1 MEKGIALTKENGL
14 KVAKATFEAL
24 NGNLPDDVTM
34 LVYILSGDPIKLGDP
49 ATNAM
54 AQFFTDKGIKVQGF
68 IFEPSKYEQF
78 RRGRPDGQALRQE
91 WSEHMWANTPDY
103 EVFVDNIYYKQKWTP
118 QGWKNLRE
126 FGHLHG
132 LS

>member
-24 NGNLPDDVTM
+24 NGKLPDDVTL
-34 LVYILSGDPIKLGDP
+34 LVYILSADPIKLGDP
-49 ATNAM
+49 ATDAM
-54 AQFFTDKGIKVQGF
+54 AQFFTDKGIKVHGF
-68 IFEPSKYEQF
+68 VFEPSKYEQF

-91 WSEHMWANTPDY
+91 WSALMWSKTPDF
-103 EVFVDNIYYKQKWTP
+103 EVFAGDIYYKQKWTAD
-118 QGWKNLRE
+118 GWRNLRE
-126 FGHLHG
+126 FGNMRG